1 MGFDDGY
8 SFVYSKRPG
17 TPASRERDDVPL
29 SEKKIRLS
37 KVQSLI
43 RENAEKY
50 LSKLVGTTQQVLVEG
65 ASKTSKSKMFGRTL
79 TNKIVNF
86 EANSEMIGHCIN
98 IHITRANRYSL
109 DGSL

>member
-1 MGFDDGY
+1 MMAIALFIVRD
-8 SFVYSKRPG
+8 
-17 TPASRERDDVPL
+17 RERQHHLSPMMCPM

-86 EANSEMIGHCIN
+86 EANKK
-98 IHITRANRYSL
+98 
-109 DGSL
+109 